1 MRYISKRI
9 IRAAVCL
16 GLCLALLATSQT
28 VEAVRSIS
36 EITAEQDALQDEI
49 DELDSDLYELV
60 EQVAEIEAEISDTET
75 QIEETQEQLEEA
87 QAACDEQ
94 YASMKIRIQYMY
106 EKQEQSVL
114 EMLLESGSITEF
126 LNRVEYVND
135 VYEYDREKLDQFQA
149 TKAEIEELAAALD
162 EQKEQ
167 LESSK
172 ASLKSQQASLD
183 SMIDQKQGE
192 LDDLD
197 AELKE
202 AREIAARE
210 AELRRQQA
218 AASNTATVASTST
231 SSKYNVNGD
240 LNPSQTTG
248 VSGSSVVAYAKQF
261 VGNPYVWGGTSL
273 TNGADCSGFVMSV
286 YANFGI
292 SFGGR
297 VTSGGFRSVGQEV
310 SYNYMQP
317 GDIVCY
323 AGHVAIYAGGGTI
336 VEAQSTA
343 TGITCN
349 RAVNCHPII
358 TIRRV
363 I

>member
-1 MRYISKRI
+1 MRYRSKRI
-9 IRAAVCL
+9 IRAVLCL
-16 GLCLALLATSQT
+16 GLCFALMEASMTA
-28 VEAVRSIS
+28 EAVRSIS
-36 EITAEQDALQDEI
+36 EITADQDALQDEI
-49 DELDSDLYELV
+49 DALDSDLYELV
-60 EQVAEIEAEISDTET
+60 EQVAEIEAEIADTET
-75 QIEETQEQLEEA
+75 QIEETQVQLEEA

-94 YASMKIRIQYMY
+94 YVSMKIRIQYMY

-114 EMLLESGSITEF
+114 EMLLESGSITDF
-126 LNRVEYVND
+126 LNRVEYVNG
-135 VYEYDREKLDQFQA
+135 VYEYDREKLEQFQA

-167 LESSK
+167 LEASK
-172 ASLKSQQASLD
+172 SSLKSQQAALD

-192 LDDLD
+192 LDDLET
-197 AELKE
+197 ELKE

-210 AELRRQQA
+210 AELRRQRA
-218 AASNTATVASTST
+218 LASNTANVASTST

-240 LNPSQTTG
+240 LNPGKTTG
-248 VSGSSVVAYAKQF
+248 ISGSSVVAYAQQF